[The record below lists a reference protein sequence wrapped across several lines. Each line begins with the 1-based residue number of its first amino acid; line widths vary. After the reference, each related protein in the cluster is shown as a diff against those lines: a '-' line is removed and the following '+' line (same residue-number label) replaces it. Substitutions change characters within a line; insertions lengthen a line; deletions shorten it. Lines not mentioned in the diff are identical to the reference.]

1 MAFVPLCVS
10 QCVGPIVPLGL
21 ISMSTAPANRELL
34 EDRGW
39 ALTLCPEPAL
49 GLARGRGPVSVCL
62 FLTVEQI

>member
-10 QCVGPIVPLGL
+10 QCGPIVPLGL
-21 ISMSTAPANRELL
+21 ISMSIAPSNHELL
-34 EDRGW
+34 EGGGW

-49 GLARGRGPVSVCL
+49 GPARGSGPVSVGL